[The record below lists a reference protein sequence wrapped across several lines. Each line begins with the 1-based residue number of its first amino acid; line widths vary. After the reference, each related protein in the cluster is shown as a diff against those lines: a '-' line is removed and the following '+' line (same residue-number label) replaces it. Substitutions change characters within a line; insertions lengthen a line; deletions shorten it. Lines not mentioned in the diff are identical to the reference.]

1 MLSGGDDDNVEYIIQ
16 QNILDVNRAW
26 QDGLVPIET
35 SEDGEE
41 KGERKKKKT
50 TKKQSKKVKSKH
62 FKIEIQQLCI
72 NKTKYCA

>member
-26 QDGLVPIET
+26 QDGLVPIEM

-41 KGERKKKKT
+41 KGERKKKNYKE
-50 TKKQSKKVKSKH
+50 TKQKSK
-62 FKIEIQQLCI
+62 I
-72 NKTKYCA
+72 KTF

>member
-41 KGERKKKKT
+41 KGERKKKKLQRNKA
-50 TKKQSKKVKSKH
+50 KK
-62 FKIEIQQLCI
+62 
-72 NKTKYCA
+72 